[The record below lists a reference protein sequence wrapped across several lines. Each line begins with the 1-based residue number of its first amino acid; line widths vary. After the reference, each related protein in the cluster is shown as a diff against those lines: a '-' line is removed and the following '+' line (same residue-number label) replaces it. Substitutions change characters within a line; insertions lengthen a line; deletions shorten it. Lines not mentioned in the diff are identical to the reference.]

1 MAEEFEMDDKKAQ
14 HLPRLTVV
22 TAMTDGIRVLTV
34 TGEIDQNTIEP
45 LHQAL
50 DVSGLPR
57 PRIVID
63 LHQVTFMDSA
73 GINAL
78 IGAYKTVTA
87 AGGWLRLAAPTDS
100 VMRLLQLVRV
110 HTIIDCHPTLRDA
123 LVI

>member
-1 MAEEFEMDDKKAQ
+1 MDDEKAQ
-14 HLPRLTVV
+14 HPPRLGVV
-22 TAMTDGIRVLTV
+22 TATTDGIRVLTV

-45 LHQAL
+45 LRQAL

-63 LHQVTFMDSA
+63 LHQVTFMDST

-78 IGAYKTVTA
+78 IGAYKAVTA
-87 AGGWLRLAAPTDS
+87 AGGWLRLAAPTDN

-123 LVI
+123 LTI